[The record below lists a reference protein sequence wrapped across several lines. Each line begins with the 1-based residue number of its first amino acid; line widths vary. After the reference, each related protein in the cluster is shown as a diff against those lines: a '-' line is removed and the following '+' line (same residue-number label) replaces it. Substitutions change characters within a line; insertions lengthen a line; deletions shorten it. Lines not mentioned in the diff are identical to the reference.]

1 MIISDERISDNKKGG
16 AFMFKLRMILVMLI
30 FTALNVVP
38 APGFAS
44 TYLVGTGMYDITG
57 PAAECGMMGYFMPD
71 QKTEGIHTRLRSR
84 AFVVVDPQSGKRVA
98 FVVAEAGII
107 PQGIHQ
113 AVVKKLLIKYGGLY
127 TDKNVTISATH
138 THSAPGA
145 YSHYGLYNLSMFG
158 YDEKHFNTVAEGIY
172 QSIVRAHSNLKP
184 GNVRINNGELNNCGW
199 NRSPLAY
206 EENPAGEIAQ
216 YDSNTD
222 KTMTLLRFVATD
234 GSDLGTVNW
243 YAVHPTSLGNTNKLI
258 SSDNKGYASYLFEK
272 QIGTNYSAADTFV
285 AAFAINNAG
294 DVSPNIYWGYP
305 NGVDDFDHMKIIGE
319 CQYEKAIALFNEADV
334 NLVGSVD
341 YRLMYVD
348 MSNQYISPSFM
359 PVGQTGTGKTCVAA
373 IGASVLAGSTED
385 GKGID
390 IPEGLTYPYDISL
403 LGNPFKLAFTIS
415 PLDQQCQGKKP
426 IVLPTGR
433 IKFLGI
439 PMTPEVLPVQI
450 LKIGNLAI
458 IALPAEITTMAGRR
472 LQETVMNALGGQVDY
487 VVIAALSNAYVEYVA
502 TYEEYNL
509 QHYEGASTH
518 FGPYTLNA
526 FQEKLDYLARAMKN
540 GAPVSPGPTPRD
552 ISDNQIVKIPGVAF
566 DDKPASKS
574 FGSVYSD
581 AAASYT
587 RGQNVSVT
595 FWGGHPKNNYQIQ
608 KTFLKVEKIT
618 PKGTVT
624 VANDWDP
631 ETRYYWKRSGVANS
645 QITITWD
652 TTHAEP
658 GTYRI
663 RHFGHWK
670 SGWTG
675 AITPYEG
682 VSRTFTVY

>member
-1 MIISDERISDNKKGG
+1 
-16 AFMFKLRMILVMLI
+16 MFKLRMILVMLI
-30 FTALNVVP
+30 FAALMIVP
-38 APGFAS
+38 APGFTS
-44 TYLVGTGMYDITG
+44 TYLIGTGIYDITG

-71 QKTEGIHTRLRSR
+71 QVTEGIHTRLRSR
-84 AFVVVDPQSGKRVA
+84 AFVVVDPRSGKRVA
-98 FVVAEAGII
+98 LVIAEAGII
-107 PQGIHQ
+107 PQGINQ
-113 AVVKKLLIKYGGLY
+113 AVVKKLLTKYNGLY
-127 TDKNVTISATH
+127 TDQNVTISATH
-138 THSAPGA
+138 THSGPGA
-145 YSHYGLYNLSMFG
+145 YSHYALYNLSMFG

-172 QSIVRAHSNLKP
+172 QSIVRAHNNLRP
-184 GNVRINNGELNNCGW
+184 GDIRINRGELNHCGW
-199 NRSPLAY
+199 NRSSLAY
-206 EENPAGEIAQ
+206 EENPDEEKAR
-216 YDSNTD
+216 YNSNTD

-243 YAVHPTSLGNTNKLI
+243 FAVHPTSVGNTNKLI
-258 SSDNKGYASYLFEK
+258 SGDNKGYAAYLFEK
-272 QIGTNYSAADTFV
+272 QIGTNYAAADTFV
-285 AAFAINNAG
+285 AAFAISNAG

-305 NGVDDFDHMKIIGE
+305 NGVDDYEHMKIIGE
-319 CQYEKAIALFNEADV
+319 CQYYKAIELFNEADV
-334 NLVGSVD
+334 NLAGSVD
-341 YRLMYVD
+341 YRHMYVD
-348 MSNQYISPSFM
+348 MSNQSISPAFM
-359 PVGQTGTGKTCVAA
+359 PPDHSGAGKTCVAA

-390 IPEGLTYPYDISL
+390 IPEGLTYPYDISV
-403 LGNPFKLAFTIS
+403 LGNPYKLAFTIS

-458 IALPAEITTMAGRR
+458 IAMPTEITTMAGRR
-472 LQETVMNALGGQVDY
+472 LQETVMNALGDQVDY
-487 VVIAALSNAYVEYVA
+487 VVIAALSNAYAEYVS
-502 TYEEYNL
+502 TYEEYNV

-526 FQEKLDYLARAMKN
+526 FQEKFDYIARAMKN
-540 GAPVSPGPTPRD
+540 GVSVSPGPTPRD
-552 ISDNQIVKIPGVAF
+552 ISGSQLIKIPGVAF
-566 DDKPASKS
+566 DDKPLSKS
-574 FGSVYSD
+574 FGSVETD

-587 RGQNVSVT
+587 RGQTVSVT

-618 PKGTVT
+618 PTGAVT

-631 ETRYYWKRSGVANS
+631 ETRYYWKRSGTANS
-645 QITITWD
+645 KITIEWD
-652 TTHAEP
+652 TTDAVP

-663 RHFGHWK
+663 RHYGHWK

-682 VSRTFTVY
+682 VSRTFTVH